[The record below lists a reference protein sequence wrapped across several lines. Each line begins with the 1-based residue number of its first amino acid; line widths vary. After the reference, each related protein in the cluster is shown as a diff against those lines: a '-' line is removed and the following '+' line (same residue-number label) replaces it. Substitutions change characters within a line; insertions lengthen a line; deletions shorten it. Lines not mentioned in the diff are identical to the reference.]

1 MAHNWKEPETTLV
14 YLANGERVSAVVT
27 GISPED
33 ESGYVLIDGREIK
46 VMPLPDIL
54 GYGEVISVTSQHG
67 EVIEAVLT
75 PGRLDQIRTAYLYHK
90 ESVETTMCLFD
101 EGSATWRE
109 MTDQEL
115 EKERRA
121 WEDSFDEELD
131 PKNWTEETRLHTST
145 FEALLKADGTLWL
158 KGPAL
163 REGFSVE
170 AAQALTRFLSERVKL
185 PPVEPSYDFSDFTPR
200 QVDESSEE

>member
-1 MAHNWKEPETTLV
+1 MQHWKEPRTSTI
-14 YLANGERVSAVVT
+14 YLANGEQASAVVN
-27 GISPED
+27 GFLPED
-33 ESGYVLIDGREIK
+33 ESGYVLVHGREMK
-46 VMPLPDIL
+46 VRLLPDIL

-67 EVIEAVLT
+67 EVLEAVLT
-75 PGRLDQIRTAYLYHK
+75 PGRPDHARIAYLYHK
-90 ESVETTMCLFD
+90 GSVETTICLFD
-101 EGSATWRE
+101 GASGTWRE

-121 WEDSFDEELD
+121 WEDDFSKELD
-131 PKNWTEETRLHTST
+131 PKNWPEETRLRAPT

-163 REGFSVE
+163 HEGFSVE

-185 PPVEPSYDFSDFTPR
+185 PPVEPPYDFSDFTPR
-200 QVDESSEE
+200 RIDTESDK